1 MRVVEIL
8 SVCSS
13 LHWQV
18 VRVDGIADTT
28 AYGICIAEKKKKKE
42 KKPTLKRLKVF
53 CSMNVLCVKQ
63 PQILL
68 KQQFNQTPYW
78 YC

>member
-28 AYGICIAEKKKKKE
+28 AYGICIAKKKKKR
-42 KKPTLKRLKVF
+42 KKAHTKKTEG
-53 CSMNVLCVKQ
+53 VL
-63 PQILL
+63 
-68 KQQFNQTPYW
+68 
-78 YC
+78 